1 MCDPLEMEAKRR
13 GRPQQ
18 VVRFVGEIWGVELEE
33 RRRGEGL
40 QANYLAGVSVYIQEM
55 LSGVADW
62 DKTLSGG
69 EK

>member
-1 MCDPLEMEAKRR
+1 MEMEAKRR

-18 VVRFVGEIWGVELEE
+18 VVRFGGEIWGVELEE

-40 QANYLAGVSVYIQEM
+40 QANYLAGVNVYIQEM

>member
-1 MCDPLEMEAKRR
+1 MEMEAKRR

-18 VVRFVGEIWGVELEE
+18 VVRFGVEIWGVELEE